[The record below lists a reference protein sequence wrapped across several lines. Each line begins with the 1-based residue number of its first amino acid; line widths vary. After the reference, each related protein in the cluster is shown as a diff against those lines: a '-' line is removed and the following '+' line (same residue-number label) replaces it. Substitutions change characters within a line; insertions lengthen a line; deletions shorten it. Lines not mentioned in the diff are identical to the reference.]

1 MKMKNV
7 FAKLR
12 SIILTDC
19 KEMLYADCSEENGVF
34 LIVYRDGAGRKCSIA
49 FRREVKHS

>member
-12 SIILTDC
+12 GIVLSDC
-19 KEMLYADCSEENGVF
+19 KEMLFADCSEQDGVF
-34 LIVYRDGAGRKCSIA
+34 LILYRDGLGRRCTIS
-49 FRREVKHS
+49 FRREESR

>member
-19 KEMLYADCSEENGVF
+19 KELLFADCSEKDGVF
-34 LIVYRDGAGRKCSIA
+34 LILYRDGVGRKCSIA
-49 FRREVKHS
+49 FRREGR